1 MMDVSL
7 AFTPL
12 LPLPALAMLAAASAV
27 LVGLALWRGLPGW
40 WLRGLGLGLL
50 ILALAGPQLRREAR
64 EGLENVGFLV
74 IDRSESTR
82 LENRAAQIEAA
93 ATELRAAADALSTPE
108 DPLRLE
114 VVELGRGAPG
124 ENRGTLLM
132 RALDEAAARVA
143 PEQIAGAI
151 LLSDGQVHDAE
162 RLDGFPGPVHAI
174 IAGEPDRF
182 DLALD
187 LVTAPGFGIVGE
199 SVSFTVRAR
208 ALGRRPGDL
217 GGALDGE
224 VSIDG
229 GAARPVT
236 LALGEETTITVDIAH
251 GGPNVVDI
259 RIPERADELT
269 PRNNRVIARVNGV
282 RDRLRVLLV
291 SGEPHPGG
299 RIWRD
304 LLKSDPAVE
313 LIHFTILRPPEKQ
326 DGTPVSELS
335 LIAFPTRELFLEK
348 IDDFDL
354 IIFDR
359 YRWRGVLRGSY
370 LANVAEYVRKGGAVL
385 VASGAAFAGAD
396 SLSRSPLSTV
406 LPAEPTL
413 DVIERPY
420 LPRVSDL
427 GLRHPVTAGL
437 SGAGRGGGAPGWGRW
452 MRLVTVAPTSGNTV
466 MTGIEDRPL
475 LILDRVG
482 EGRVALLA
490 SDHAWLWSRGFE
502 GGGPQADLLRR
513 TAHWLMREPELE
525 EEALFARV
533 EGDRVVIERRSLG
546 TPGGA
551 VTAFPPEDGA
561 TPREIAYEAVAP
573 GRWQAVLDG
582 AAEGLWRFR
591 DGDEETVAAVGPP
604 SPREYEN
611 PLATGD
617 RLKPLA
623 DATGGRIV
631 WAGDG
636 VPELRMVAEGRR
648 AHSRSWLG
656 FEAREAYRV
665 TGIRLT
671 PLLPGWAAALAAAL
685 LFVGAWRREGR

>member
-1 MMDVSL
+1 MDLSL
-7 AFTPL
+7 GFAPL
-12 LPLPALAMLAAASAV
+12 LPLPVIAGLGVLSAV
-27 LVGLALWRGLPGW
+27 FVAFAFWRGMPGW

-50 ILALAGPQLRREAR
+50 ILALAGPQLRQEAR

-74 IDRSESTR
+74 IDRSASTA
-82 LENRAAQIEAA
+82 LEDRAAQIAETAEAV
-93 ATELRAAADALSTPE
+93 RAAAERLSSTE
-108 DPLRLE
+108 APLRLE
-114 VVELGRGAPG
+114 VIEVGDGA
-124 ENRGTLLM
+124 ENRGTRLLS
-132 RALDEAAARVA
+132 ALDEAAARTA

-151 LLSDGQVHDAE
+151 LVTDGQVHDAG
-162 RLDGFPGPVHAI
+162 RLEDFPAPVHTVV
-174 IAGEPDRF
+174 AGEERGF

-199 SVSFTVRAR
+199 DVTFTLRAR
-208 ALGRRPGDL
+208 ALGRRPDDL
-217 GGALDGE
+217 GRE
-224 VSIDG
+224 VAAEISVDG
-229 GAARPVT
+229 GPARSLRLP
-236 LALGEETTITVDIAH
+236 LGEEAQIPVDITH
-251 GGPNVVDI
+251 GGPTVVDI

-299 RIWRD
+299 RTWRD

-359 YRWRGVLRGSY
+359 YRWRGVLRASY
-370 LANVAEYVRKGGAVL
+370 LGNVANYVREGGAVL

-396 SLSRSPLSTV
+396 SLSRSPLRDV

-413 DVIERPY
+413 DVIERPFH
-420 LPRVSDL
+420 PAISDL
-427 GLRHPVTAGL
+427 GQRHPVTAGL
-437 SGAGRGGGAPGWGRW
+437 PGAPRGDGAPSWGRW
-452 MRLVTVAPTSGNTV
+452 MRLVTVDKLAGNTV
-466 MTGIEDRPL
+466 MTGAGERPL

-525 EEALFARV
+525 EEALFAHV
-533 EGDRVVIERRSLG
+533 EGDTVRLERRSLEE
-546 TPGGA
+546 PA
-551 VTAFPPEDGA
+551 DSVTATPPEGSG
-561 TPREIAYEAVAP
+561 TGPRELAYEQVAP
-573 GRWQAVLDG
+573 GRWQAVLEG

-591 DGDEETVAAVGPP
+591 EGEREAVAAVGPP
-604 SPREYEN
+604 SPREYEE
-611 PLATGD
+611 PLATGEK
-617 RLKPLA
+617 LEPLA
-623 DATGGRIV
+623 DATGGRIL
-631 WAGDG
+631 WAADG
-636 VPELRMVAEGRR
+636 RPEIRMVAEGRR
-648 AHSRSWLG
+648 AHSRGWLAY
-656 FEAREAYRV
+656 ESREAYRV

-671 PLLPGWAAALAAAL
+671 PLLPPWGAALATAL
-685 LFVGAWRREGR
+685 LFVAAWRREGR

>member
-1 MMDVSL
+1 MDLSL
-7 AFTPL
+7 SFAPL
-12 LPLPALAMLAAASAV
+12 LPLPVLGALAALAAAAV
-27 LVGLALWRGLPGW
+27 ALALWRRLPGW
-40 WLRGLGLGLL
+40 WLRALGLGLVL
-50 ILALAGPQLRREAR
+50 LALAGPQLREEAR

-74 IDRSESTR
+74 IDRTASTT
-82 LENRAAQIEAA
+82 LENRAEQIAA
-93 ATELRAAADALSTPE
+93 AAEKVRAAAARLSEPE
-108 DPLRLE
+108 RPLRLE
-114 VVELGRGAPG
+114 VIEVDDAPD
-124 ENRGTLLM
+124 NRGTRLIS
-132 RALDEAAARVA
+132 ALDEAAARVA

-151 LLSDGQVHDAE
+151 LLTDGQVHDAGRIE
-162 RLDGFPGPVHAI
+162 DFPAPVHTVV
-174 IAGEPDRF
+174 AGREDGF

-199 SVSFTVRAR
+199 SVTFTVEAE
-208 ALGRRPGDL
+208 ALGQAPDDL
-217 GGALDGE
+217 SGSVTGE

-229 GAARPVT
+229 RPARSVRLP
-236 LALGEETTITVDIAH
+236 LGEETQIPVDISH
-251 GGPNVVDI
+251 GGPTVVDI
-259 RIPERADELT
+259 RIPERAGELT

-299 RIWRD
+299 RTWRD
-304 LLKSDPAVE
+304 LLKADPSVE
-313 LIHFTILRPPEKQ
+313 LIHFTILRPPAKQ

-359 YRWRGVLRGSY
+359 YRWRGVLRASY
-370 LANVAEYVRKGGAVL
+370 LGNVANYVREGGAVL

-396 SLSRSPLSTV
+396 SLSRSPLRSV

-413 DVIERPY
+413 DVVERPF
-420 LPRVSDL
+420 LPAVSDL
-427 GLRHPVTAGL
+427 GARHPVTAGL
-437 SGAGRGGGAPGWGRW
+437 PGRGRGGADPDWGRW
-452 MRLVTVAPTSGNTV
+452 MRLVNVDKRAGDAV
-466 MTGIEDRPL
+466 MTGAGERPL

-533 EGDRVVIERRSLG
+533 EEDDVRVERRSLSE
-546 TPGGA
+546 PAPA
-551 VTAFPPEDGA
+551 VQAVPPEGSGLE
-561 TPREIAYEAVAP
+561 PRELAYEQVAP
-573 GRWQAVLDG
+573 GRWEALLED
-582 AAEGLWRFR
+582 AAPGLWRFR
-591 DGDEETVAAVGPP
+591 EGEREAVAAVGPP
-604 SPREYEN
+604 APREYES

-617 RLKPLA
+617 KLEPLA
-623 DATGGRIV
+623 DASGGRIV

-636 VPELRMVAEGRR
+636 LPRIRMVSEGRR
-648 AHSRSWLG
+648 AHSRGWLAY
-656 FEAREAYRV
+656 EAREAYRV

-671 PLLPGWAAALAAAL
+671 PLLPAWLAALASAL
-685 LFVGAWRREGR
+685 LFVAAWRREGR